1 MIYSINPIGKR
12 FFKRRNYKTFHA
24 TKEAVL
30 DSSNAT
36 IPDFRRSRSLLSFS
50 RIVAS
55 NESERSDF
63 QRVITTSHDVIT
75 YYFEQQGNSGNTF
88 EKDCWFWKH
97 VWEDRFLFPFLAC
110 RMAEKKLFDSNSR
123 LKILRLS
130 IFFGSRI
137 FFLYR

>member
-1 MIYSINPIGKR
+1 MKKEKKNDLFDPIG
-12 FFKRRNYKTFHA
+12 KRRNYKTFHA

-63 QRVITTSHDVIT
+63 QRVITTSHNVIT
-75 YYFEQQGNSGNTF
+75 
-88 EKDCWFWKH
+88 
-97 VWEDRFLFPFLAC
+97 
-110 RMAEKKLFDSNSR
+110 
-123 LKILRLS
+123 
-130 IFFGSRI
+130 
-137 FFLYR
+137 